1 MKIYFSAALY
11 AKDKYGK
18 YYEQIV
24 KTLESLGHTVQHD
37 QITGKSNT
45 VELVNNRTE
54 AERDAFYKSL
64 LKWMNQADIVVIEAS
79 FPSSLNIG
87 HEITLALEKGKP
99 VVVLYKK
106 GAGSMFLNGIHSDK
120 LFLVEYDE
128 DNLVETVKDSI
139 SYAKDQ
145 SDTRFNFF
153 LPPSLM
159 SYMDWV
165 ADKRKVPR
173 SVYLR
178 ELIERD
184 REKNRDY
191 NEA

>member
-1 MKIYFSAALY
+1 MKIYFSAAVY
-11 AKDKYGK
+11 AKDTFGK
-18 YYEQIV
+18 YYDQIV
-24 KTLESLGHTVQHD
+24 KIMEGLGYTVKHD
-37 QITGKSNT
+37 QVTSPDIDLEKLKITDES
-45 VELVNNRTE
+45 V
-54 AERDAFYKSL
+54 RDQYYKNML
-64 LKWMNQADIVVIEAS
+64 RWMNQADIVVIEAS

-99 VVVLYKK
+99 VVVFYKK
-106 GAGSMFLNGIHSDK
+106 GYDSVFLNGLHSDK
-120 LFLVEYDE
+120 LFLVEYTD
-128 DNLVETVKDSI
+128 DNIAKTVKASLD
-139 SYAKDQ
+139 YAKDQ

-184 REKNRDY
+184 REKNRSY

>member
-1 MKIYFSAALY
+1 MKIYFSAAIY

-18 YYEQIV
+18 YYEQIT
-24 KTLESLGHTVQHD
+24 KTLESLGHSVQHD
-37 QITGKSNT
+37 QITGVVT
-45 VELVNNRTE
+45 LEELKGRPQDKTNE
-54 AERDAFYKSL
+54 YYKKVL
-64 LKWMNQADIVVIEAS
+64 RWMNAADIVVFEAS

-87 HEITLALEKGKP
+87 HEITLALDKGKP
-99 VVVLYKK
+99 VVVFYKK
-106 GAGSMFLNGIHSDK
+106 GFDSIFLNGLHSDK
-120 LFLVEYDE
+120 LFLVEYD
-128 DNLVETVKDSI
+128 DGNVAETVKDSI
-139 SYAKDQ
+139 DYAKDQ

-159 SYMDWV
+159 SYMDWISE
-165 ADKRKVPR
+165 KRKVPR

-184 REKNRDY
+184 RERNREY